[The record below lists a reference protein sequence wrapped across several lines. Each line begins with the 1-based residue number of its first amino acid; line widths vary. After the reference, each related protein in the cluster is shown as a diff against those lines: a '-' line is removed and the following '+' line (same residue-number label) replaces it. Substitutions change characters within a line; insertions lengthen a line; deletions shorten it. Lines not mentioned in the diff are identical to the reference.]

1 MKKHI
6 KWILVALV
14 LAYTI
19 GIEIYH
25 GGEKLPWTIIFV
37 CVVMFSVANAAQRYK
52 AAVPSLP
59 LIGPFTGISKPF
71 S

>member
-1 MKKHI
+1 MKKYV

-25 GGEKLPWTIIFV
+25 GGEKLPRAIIFV
-37 CVVMFSVANAAQRYK
+37 GVVVFFVYSFWKQKKR
-52 AAVPSLP
+52 S
-59 LIGPFTGISKPF
+59 
-71 S
+71 